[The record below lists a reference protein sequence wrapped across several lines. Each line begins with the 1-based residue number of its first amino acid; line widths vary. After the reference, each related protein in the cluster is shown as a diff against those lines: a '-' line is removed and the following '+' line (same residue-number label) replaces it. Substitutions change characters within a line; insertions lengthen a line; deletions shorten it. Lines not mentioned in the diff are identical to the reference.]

1 MKFHNPYYINFE
13 GHDLAGQTL
22 IKVITVDNDVID
34 DLIILI
40 VKANDQRFTA
50 QRIAAYGGSEKKNMD
65 KVKVATRRIC
75 ITNFG
80 QTR

>member
-1 MKFHNPYYINFE
+1 MKFQNHHYMNFE

-40 VKANDQRFTA
+40 VKANDQHFTT
-50 QRIAAYGGSEKKNMD
+50 RHMVGFEKKIWI
-65 KVKVATRRIC
+65 K
-75 ITNFG
+75 
-80 QTR
+80 

>member
-1 MKFHNPYYINFE
+1 MKFQNPHYINFE

-40 VKANDQRFTA
+40 VKANDQHFTA
-50 QRIAAYGGSEKKNMD
+50 RHMVRAGGGGC
-65 KVKVATRRIC
+65 AGCAQAHPI
-75 ITNFG
+75 FG
-80 QTR
+80 T

>member
-1 MKFHNPYYINFE
+1 MKFHNHHYINIE
-13 GHDLAGQTL
+13 GHDLAGRTV

-40 VKANDQRFTA
+40 VKANDQHFTT
-50 QRIAAYGGSEKKNMD
+50 RHMVGFEKKNMD